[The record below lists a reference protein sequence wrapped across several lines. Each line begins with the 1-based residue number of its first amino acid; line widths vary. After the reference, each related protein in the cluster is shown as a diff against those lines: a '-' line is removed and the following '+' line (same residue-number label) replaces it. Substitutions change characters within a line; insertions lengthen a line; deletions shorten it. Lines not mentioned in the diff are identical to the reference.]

1 MRHTLSLAILLGYSI
16 SLLHSQTYNY
26 KVIDDSGQQD
36 TIMQLAWP
44 STTPSYYN
52 NMLCFEEAARLRLHD
67 IEINIPIKRQSVRND
82 QFIQHHQNVG
92 IYYTPEKSTL
102 NNAVLHE
109 FGFAIDQMIFN
120 PHQDGYYLVLTENN
134 GRKSSTLYEVA
145 KGVLIR
151 HKTKICEARITAFPA
166 NGKTNRQ
173 E

>member
-1 MRHTLSLAILLGYSI
+1 
-16 SLLHSQTYNY
+16 
-26 KVIDDSGQQD
+26 
-36 TIMQLAWP
+36 
-44 STTPSYYN
+44 
-52 NMLCFEEAARLRLHD
+52 MLCFEEAARLRLHD